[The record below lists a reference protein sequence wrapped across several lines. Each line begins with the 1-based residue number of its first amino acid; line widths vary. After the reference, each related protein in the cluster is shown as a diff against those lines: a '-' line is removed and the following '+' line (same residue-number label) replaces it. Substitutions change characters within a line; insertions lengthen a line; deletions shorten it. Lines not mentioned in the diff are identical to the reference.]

1 DKSDPADR
9 TPNPGLKNV
18 QAESQVDVLF
28 FYPTSYIGDK
38 RYATTWNAPIDHK
51 QVNKRTDENSIL
63 YQASIFNGTGR
74 VFAPRYR
81 QAHLD
86 VFFNKKKAESGK
98 KALEV
103 AYSDVVAA
111 FDYYMQHWNNGRRF
125 IIAGHSQ
132 GALHAMTLIKQKVE
146 GTPLQNQLIA
156 AYIIGWPVQKDYFK
170 ALKPCETADQTGCF
184 CTWRTW
190 NREYVLENQN
200 DPRFKPGVVCTN
212 PLLWHT
218 QEGVYAPKT
227 ANKGGLAFNFEK
239 LQPGF
244 TDAEVFKGIL
254 LAHKPKFKGS
264 ILFRRKNY
272 HIGDLNLYYLNVREN
287 AQLRANGKK

>member
-1 DKSDPADR
+1 MR
-9 TPNPGLKNV
+9 
-18 QAESQVDVLF
+18 
-28 FYPTSYIGDK
+28 
-38 RYATTWNAPIDHK
+38 PIDHK

-86 VFFNKKKAESGK
+86 MLFNKKKAESGK

-212 PLLWHT
+212 PLLWRARKA
-218 QEGVYAPKT
+218 YMRPKRRIR
-227 ANKGGLAFNFEK
+227 ADWL
-239 LQPGF
+239 
-244 TDAEVFKGIL
+244 
-254 LAHKPKFKGS
+254 S
-264 ILFRRKNY
+264 ILKSFNL
-272 HIGDLNLYYLNVREN
+272 DLPMQKCSKEYCSRISLNSK
-287 AQLRANGKK
+287 AASSSAGKITTSVI